1 MTSRF
6 SFENLNSVLF
16 NSWHYLSQAS
26 IRKKSN
32 NRMSASSLYPY
43 SGELLRARGLLAAA
57 AVMLLSTTLPCS
69 TSALTTA
76 AEWIQLQPSQRV
88 APRRS
93 GHAAFVVDKI
103 PHVFGG
109 YIEEDA
115 KDADS
120 MPTRY
125 VVNDLWKWNN
135 KKDEWMLLDATGDI
149 PGPRLVTAMAT
160 IQDKVYM
167 FGGWDPEF
175 AGTGGVILDTV
186 HELDLSNDSNSNG
199 GTGASWKKLDVTMP
213 GGPTSRHVAVTI
225 PSTGIILIHTFRCDN
240 FVLLF
245 DPATSEF
252 RQQPTKGP
260 CPSRRGLH
268 AATMVNATTV
278 CIFGGAA
285 QDQNMSNESFL
296 LDTVTWQWTKLNP
309 TGDCPSPR
317 AGPCLCSVSNDS
329 DDNSNS
335 NNCVVLFGGA
345 EVSETGLNPRADV
358 WALSLDKQEWTLL
371 LDDKDGPP
379 PRNAATLTEIDLT
392 DQTGTGFIL
401 TGGWAPFRQTWDDCY
416 VLRIHDE

>member
-1 MTSRF
+1 
-6 SFENLNSVLF
+6 
-16 NSWHYLSQAS
+16 
-26 IRKKSN
+26 
-32 NRMSASSLYPY
+32 MSASSLYR
-43 SGELLRARGLLAAA
+43 GDLLRARLLAA
-57 AVMLLSTTLPCS
+57 AVMLLTLPCS
-69 TSALTTA
+69 TSLT
-76 AEWIQLQPSQRV
+76 AEWTQFKPSQRV

-135 KKDEWMLLDATGDI
+135 DNKQWMPLVATGDI

-160 IQDKVYM
+160 IQDKAYM

-175 AGTGGVILDTV
+175 DGIGGVILDTV
-186 HELDLSNDSNSNG
+186 HELNLNNGDS
-199 GTGASWKKLDVTMP
+199 TSWKKLDVTMP
-213 GGPTSRHVAVTI
+213 GGPTSRHVAVAL
-225 PSTGIILIHTFRCDN
+225 PSTGTILIHTFRCDD

-245 DPATSEF
+245 DPVTGEF
-252 RQQPTKGP
+252 RQQPTTGP
-260 CPSRRGLH
+260 CPSSLGLH

-285 QDQNMSNESFL
+285 KDQSMSNESFL
-296 LDTVTWQWTKLNP
+296 LDTVNWKWTKLSP
-309 TGDCPSPR
+309 SGDCPSPR
-317 AGPCLCSVSNDS
+317 AGPCLCSVNS
-329 DDNSNS
+329 DG

-345 EVSETGLNPRADV
+345 EVSETGLKPRGDV
-358 WALSLDKQEWTLL
+358 WALSLDTQEWTLL

-379 PRNAATLTEIDLT
+379 PRNAATLTEIELST
-392 DQTGTGFIL
+392 DQSGGTGFLL

-416 VLRIHDE
+416 MLRIHDE

>member
-1 MTSRF
+1 M
-6 SFENLNSVLF
+6 
-16 NSWHYLSQAS
+16 
-26 IRKKSN
+26 
-32 NRMSASSLYPY
+32 MSASSLY
-43 SGELLRARGLLAAA
+43 SGELRRARLLAA
-57 AVMLLSTTLPCS
+57 AVMLLMLRCS
-69 TSALTTA
+69 SSLT
-76 AEWIQLQPSQRV
+76 AEWTQLKPSQRV

-103 PHVFGG
+103 PHIFGG
-109 YIEEDA
+109 YVEKDA

-135 KKDEWMLLDATGDI
+135 NNNEWMPLDATGDI
-149 PGPRLVTAMAT
+149 PGPRLVTAMAA

-186 HELDLSNDSNSNG
+186 HELDLSNANG
-199 GTGASWKKLDVTMP
+199 GASWKKLATTMP

-225 PSTGIILIHTFRCDN
+225 PSTGTILIHTFRCDN

-245 DPATSEF
+245 DPVTGAF

-260 CPSRRGLH
+260 CPSSRGLH
-268 AATMVNATTV
+268 AATVVNATTV
-278 CIFGGAA
+278 CIFGGAG
-285 QDQNMSNESFL
+285 QDQSMSNESFL
-296 LDTVTWQWTKLNP
+296 LDTDTYKWTKLMP
-309 TGDCPSPR
+309 SGDCPSPR
-317 AGPCLCSVSNDS
+317 AGPCLCSVNDS
-329 DDNSNS
+329 NG
-335 NNCVVLFGGA
+335 NNCVLLFGGA

-358 WALSLDKQEWTLL
+358 WSLSLDKQEWTLL
-371 LDDKDGPP
+371 MDDKDGPP

-392 DQTGTGFIL
+392 DQSGQGFIL

-416 VLRIHDE
+416 MLRIHDE